1 MQHFNLHLKLCNKL
15 KHYFRIL
22 KMIHSEEIR
31 NNDRNG
37 PEKSD
42 ADYRFREERIN
53 QICSEVY
60 MKNYLQCCM
69 NLP

>member
-1 MQHFNLHLKLCNKL
+1 MN
-15 KHYFRIL
+15 
-22 KMIHSEEIR
+22 HSEEIR
-31 NNDRNG
+31 DNADRNG

-42 ADYRFREERIN
+42 ADCRFCEEQIN
-53 QICSEVY
+53 QICSEVN

>member
-1 MQHFNLHLKLCNKL
+1 MSLSTISLFLKKDDIM
-15 KHYFRIL
+15 K
-22 KMIHSEEIR
+22 HSEEIR

-69 NLP
+69 NLPQ

>member
-1 MQHFNLHLKLCNKL
+1 MSLSTIFLFLKKDDIM
-15 KHYFRIL
+15 K
-22 KMIHSEEIR
+22 HSEEIR

-42 ADYRFREERIN
+42 ADYRFRGERIN

-60 MKNYLQCCM
+60 MKNYLQCYM